1 MTRWRVIIIFAFLLT
16 VSGLTV
22 LHSNAAPAAPDF
34 TRFAAIGDFDAND
47 QTRAVADL
55 IAGWNPDF
63 VITMGDNN
71 YSNTGTVGAWDNA
84 VGQYFGPFI
93 HYPLSST
100 SIYSPGSALNRFFPA
115 LGNHDWDAGGY
126 TSYFDLPG
134 NERYYDFAQGSVH
147 VFILDSDARELDGN
161 LSTSTQA
168 FWLKAQ
174 LAAAPEPWKI
184 VVFHH
189 PVYSSA
195 AHGNSPWMEWPFQE
209 WGASAVLN
217 GHDHD
222 YERIM
227 RHGFPYIVNGFGG
240 RSLYAFNAPQ
250 PGSVVRYNADYGA
263 MLIEATP
270 LTITFRAYAITGGGM
285 LIDSFSLDHNQP
297 IGDEVLVDSG
307 STWGYLD
314 NGSDPGAAW
323 IDRVFDDSAWSSGT
337 AKLGYGGDGEITPI
351 GFGPDPAN
359 KFITTYFR
367 HTFMVT
373 QPSRFASLN
382 LEVLRDDGAAVYL
395 NGAEVWRTNLPSS
408 SIISTTLA
416 TTAVGGSD
424 EQTFFSASIAAS
436 ALISGVNIIA
446 VEVHQ
451 AAVTSS
457 DLGFD
462 LRLTAGTRRIFLP
475 FIAH

>member
-1 MTRWRVIIIFAFLLT
+1 MIIIFAFLPV
-16 VSGLTV
+16 VSGLTL
-22 LHSNAAPAAPDF
+22 LHSNAAPASPDF
-34 TRFAAIGDFDAND
+34 TRFAAIGDYSANA

-71 YSNTGTVGAWDNA
+71 YSGTGTVAAWDNA
-84 VGQYFGPFI
+84 VGQYFAPFI
-93 HYPLSST
+93 HYPITSI

-126 TSYFDLPG
+126 PDYFELPG
-134 NERYYDFAQGSVH
+134 NERYYDFAQGPVH
-147 VFILDSDARELDGN
+147 FFVLDSDDREPDGN
-161 LSTSTQA
+161 LSTSPQA
-168 FWLKAQ
+168 LWLKGK

-189 PVYSSA
+189 PPYSSA
-195 AHGNSPWMEWPFQE
+195 AHGNSPWMQWPFRE

-227 RHGFPYIVNGFGG
+227 RHGLPYIVNGFGG
-240 RSLYAFNAPQ
+240 HSLYAFNTPQ

-270 LTITFRAYAITGGGM
+270 LTITFRAYAITNSGT
-285 LIDSFSLDHNQP
+285 LIDSFSLNHLS
-297 IGDEVLVDSG
+297 GEVLVDSG
-307 STWGYLD
+307 STWNYLD

-323 IDRVFDDSAWSSGT
+323 IDRAFDDSGWSSGE

-367 HTFMVT
+367 RAFTVT
-373 QPSRFASLN
+373 QPSRFTDLN

-395 NGAEVWRTNLPSS
+395 NGVEVWRTNLPPGP
-408 SIISTTLA
+408 IVSTTLA
-416 TTAVGGSD
+416 STTIVGSD
-424 EQTFFSASIAAS
+424 ENAFFSDSIAAS
-436 ALISGVNIIA
+436 ALISGVNVIA

-462 LRLTAGTRRIFLP
+462 LRLSAGTHHLFLP
-475 FIAH
+475 VIIH